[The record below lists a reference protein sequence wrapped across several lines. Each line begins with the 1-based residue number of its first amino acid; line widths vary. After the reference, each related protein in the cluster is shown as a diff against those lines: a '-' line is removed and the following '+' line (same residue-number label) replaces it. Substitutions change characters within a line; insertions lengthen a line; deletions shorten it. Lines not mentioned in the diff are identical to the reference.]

1 MPKPPTTPPP
11 GPLHATSNLALLR
24 TLGQRVAQHRLQ
36 QGLSQAEVAERS
48 GTSLRTI
55 TRLEAGQSVQL
66 DTLLS
71 VLRVLRLMD
80 GLDELVPQPRVSPLA
95 LAREQKPA
103 RQRAPRKSARAA
115 EVPKTGWTWGDEP

>member
-1 MPKPPTTPPP
+1 
-11 GPLHATSNLALLR
+11 
-24 TLGQRVAQHRLQ
+24 
-36 QGLSQAEVAERS
+36 
-48 GTSLRTI
+48 LRTI

-95 LAREQKPA
+95 LAREQTPA